1 MQWPHLTFMHGGS
14 YELCYSP
21 DGSFDGDEWKNNI
34 VPVQIT
40 VVGVISECLSD
51 GCLARERWDCYLF
64 YGGEDISSCR
74 IDFRLFGGGREGW
87 SVQLAGVSRISWSE
101 SWGDDTFVAGE
112 FVPAT
117 RKECSNVITG
127 QSINPELQIFQSFSW
142 APPSGS
148 GLNAD
153 ASTAATLPG
162 LKPEFAT
169 KSFTLTACYCPNY
182 DGPDPTT
189 SACDDAGEFI
199 QPIGVIY
206 YWMVR
211 ICDVDTYTSCGSSS
225 NPPFMRVLP
234 QQPFVL
240 RVECPPGGTSCA
252 PANNNRIKLL
262 PGIPPPGAQHAGL
275 ISSVAEA

>member
-1 MQWPHLTFMHGGS
+1 MSKALVRELQWPHLTFMHGGS

-21 DGSFDGDEWKNNI
+21 DGTFDGDEWKNNI

-40 VVGVISECLSD
+40 VIGVSSQCLTD

-87 SVQLAGVSRISWSE
+87 SVQLGGVSRISWSQ
-101 SWGDDTFVAGE
+101 SWGDDAFVAGD
-112 FVPAT
+112 FVPAA
-117 RKECSNVITG
+117 RQECSNVITG
-127 QSINPELQIFQSFSW
+127 QSIVPETQLFQAFSW
-142 APPSGS
+142 APPFGS

-162 LKPEFAT
+162 LKSEFAT
-169 KSFTLTACYCPNY
+169 KSFTITACYCPNY

-189 SACDDAGEFI
+189 DACDNAGEFI

-206 YWMVR
+206 YWMIR
-211 ICDVDTYTSCGSSS
+211 ICDVDTYTSCGSTSE
-225 NPPFMRVLP
+225 PPFMRVLP

-240 RVECPPGGTSCA
+240 RVECPPGGTSCS
-252 PANNNRIKLL
+252 PANDNRIKLL
-262 PGIPPPGAQHAGL
+262 PGTPPPGMA
-275 ISSVAEA
+275 